1 MTRLAARVLLCTS
14 ATTYEII
21 LVEELE
27 ALLEIVILCLGQL
40 LLDDNVTEELLVA
53 ELLELTEPVDELE
66 ET

>member
-1 MTRLAARVLLCTS
+1 
-14 ATTYEII
+14 